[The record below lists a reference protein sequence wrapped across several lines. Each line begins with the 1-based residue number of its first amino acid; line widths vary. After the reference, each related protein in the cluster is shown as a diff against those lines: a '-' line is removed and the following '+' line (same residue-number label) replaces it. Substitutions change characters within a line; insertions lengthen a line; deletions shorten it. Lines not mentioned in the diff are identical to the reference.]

1 MNHEPRRTRN
11 GPIHRN
17 RQSHRR
23 AEEVWHYVADLRS
36 VAEWDPSVDRI
47 VLIDGEPRTLSAR
60 YELEVSFRG
69 KSLALP
75 YRTVEVDP
83 PHRVVFTAGTDSVSV
98 RDEARIEPAGPEG
111 SRVIWDAEL
120 RLRGFRRLLEP
131 LLRPA
136 FNRIGKAA
144 ENGLAERLRKPVLEA
159 RPDRVRT

>member
-1 MNHEPRRTRN
+1 MARFT
-11 GPIHRN
+11 GTV
-17 RQSHRR
+17 QSHRR
-23 AEEVWHYVADLRS
+23 AEEVWHYLADLRS
-36 VAEWDPSVDRI
+36 VAEWDPSVDRV

-159 RPDRVRT
+159 RTDRVRT